1 MNAPTDKHRY
11 WWIALTGK
19 QVQKLLACT
28 HTRWLFYLTFW
39 MPSSNELDIHDTGK
53 LLSLST
59 RPLLIFFFC
68 CLHHIL
74 YEMTWGANKPPYANT
89 FYFHMEKKRASFWRQ
104 KHSFSP
110 THPYDLLLLLK
121 CQHLVVSPGFFFF
134 FFSYAANWNQPLV
147 KLHSLAQLCENFY
160 YRWELIYVITGTSIF
175 YTDHCFSRQY
185 FNEILYVARK

>member
-59 RPLLIFFFC
+59 RPLLNFFCC

-134 FFSYAANWNQPLV
+134 FLAMQQTEISLLSNCTAWHSCV
-147 KLHSLAQLCENFY
+147 KIFTTGGNLFMWLQALPSST
-160 YRWELIYVITGTSIF
+160 LITVFQDS
-175 YTDHCFSRQY
+175 
-185 FNEILYVARK
+185 NEILYMARK